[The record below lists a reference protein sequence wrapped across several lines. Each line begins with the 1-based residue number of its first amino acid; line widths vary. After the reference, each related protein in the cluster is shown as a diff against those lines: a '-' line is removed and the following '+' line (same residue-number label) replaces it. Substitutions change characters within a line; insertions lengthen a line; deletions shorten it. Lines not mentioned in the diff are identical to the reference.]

1 LVAAGF
7 QGLVGCISEAFGCTP
22 NIDAGSS
29 VQDATFYG
37 QLIIPG
43 RSTDT
48 GADVAVRVSNF
59 GHLAVYAL
67 ERLGAY
73 SDAERD
79 SLMAEADRS
88 RVEFALGESGYV
100 VLPEDVLWKRY
111 DGVNQ
116 ALLTLYGDRRPE
128 WFIRYFDYI

>member
-1 LVAAGF
+1 VGRIAARRGGRPRRERPPSFDEQLVAAGF

-67 ERLGAY
+67 ERL
-73 SDAERD
+73 
-79 SLMAEADRS
+79 
-88 RVEFALGESGYV
+88 RVWAVTELR
-100 VLPEDVLWKRY
+100 VL
-111 DGVNQ
+111 
-116 ALLTLYGDRRPE
+116 
-128 WFIRYFDYI
+128 